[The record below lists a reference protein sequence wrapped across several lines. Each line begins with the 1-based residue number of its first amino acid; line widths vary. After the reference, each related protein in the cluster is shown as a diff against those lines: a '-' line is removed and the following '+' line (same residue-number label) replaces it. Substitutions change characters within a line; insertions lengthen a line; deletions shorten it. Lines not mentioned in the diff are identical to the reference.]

1 MNINILAV
9 ATVGVYALM
18 HTIAKSQISVPP
30 FTFIG
35 IAMGTVSLLAFATSF
50 ALAEGRAPTV
60 TSLAWLVAYGVVNF
74 IGFVLYLRVIGGMP
88 IMQYQLVSIVGP
100 VIGGAIAFAL
110 LGEPVAPRFISALPF
125 LGLGLYLALS
135 K

>member
-1 MNINILAV
+1 MNLNVLAV
-9 ATVGVYALM
+9 TTVGVYALM

-35 IAMGTVSLLAFATSF
+35 FAMGTVSLLAFATSF
-50 ALAEGRAPTV
+50 AVAEGKTPTMTTV
-60 TSLAWLVAYGVVNF
+60 AWLVVYGIVNF

-100 VIGGAIAFAL
+100 VIGGALAFAL
-110 LGEPVAPRFISALPF
+110 LGEAMTPRFFMALPF
-125 LGLGLYLALS
+125 LGAGLYLALS